1 MTDAERGKQFP
12 GKKLES
18 FRDHKSGA
26 RRILG
31 ADFSVVVQESGDVAV
46 HYEQRIIR
54 VASTSDP
61 TTKWKLAH
69 QDDVPPRSQPAR
81 RRGSR

>member
-46 HYEQRIIR
+46 HYEQR
-54 VASTSDP
+54 TSDP